1 MAGPDSGEN
10 KLGGPIQHGGNL
22 GRARKLFPQAP
33 EPWIDLSTG
42 INPHSYPYSPIPAN
56 VFARL
61 PEPVSLEG
69 LKAVAAHAYGAP
81 SAAHL
86 AAGPGTQILLP
97 IVAGLLDGWS
107 PLAKTLSGLPAISP
121 TRGEKTRG
129 SHSSQSELGRSAR
142 LSPPPWGEGGEG
154 FLPEADER
162 PRTSEGADGTH
173 STKPRRI
180 AAVLSPT
187 YAEHARAARMAGF
200 SVTETDDLET
210 LAAADLAVIVNP
222 NNPTGRIVPKA
233 DLLALADV
241 MRAKGGLLIVD
252 EAFMDVSEAESVA
265 NAVDAGGLVVLRSFG
280 KFYGMAG
287 LRLGFALAHPD
298 IITRIEERLGPWA
311 VSGPA
316 LHVASEALADTAWQ
330 QAMRKTLKAEATR
343 LDAALASAGLAV
355 LGGTSLFR
363 LVRDP
368 RAQALYRHLGEHGI
382 LTRRFEERPDDLRI
396 GLPEADGRARL
407 EAALKTF

>member
-1 MAGPDSGEN
+1 MATGEN

-22 GRARKLFPQAP
+22 GRARSLFPQAP

-61 PEPVSLEG
+61 PEPASLEA
-69 LKAVAAHAYGAP
+69 LKEVAAGAYGAP

-121 TRGEKTRG
+121 TRGGKARG
-129 SHSSQSELGRSAR
+129 SRSPQLELGGPAG
-142 LSPPPWGEGGEG
+142 LSPPPCGEGGEG
-154 FLPEADER
+154 FLLEAVEK
-162 PRTSEGADGTH
+162 PHTSEGAGSARPQRT
-173 STKPRRI
+173 
-180 AAVLSPT
+180 AAILSPT

-200 SVTETDDLET
+200 NVTETDDLES

-233 DLLALADV
+233 DLLALASV

-252 EAFMDVSEAESVA
+252 EAFMDVSEAENVA
-265 NAVDAGGLVVLRSFG
+265 GAVDAGGLVVLRSFG

-298 IITRIEERLGPWA
+298 ITVWIEERLGPWA

-316 LHVASEALADTAWQ
+316 LHVASEALADMAWQ
-330 QAMRKTLKAEATR
+330 GAMRKSLKHEAVR
-343 LDAALASAGLAV
+343 LDAALAGAGIPV
-355 LGGTSLFR
+355 SGGTSLFR

-382 LTRRFEERPDDLRI
+382 LTRRFDERPDDLRI
-396 GLPEADGRARL
+396 GLPAADGWARL
-407 EAALKTF
+407 EAALKTV